1 MYELQGLQQLVKP
14 YIFDLLI
21 IKISKEIDC
30 YDLSIKPFE
39 DCCTVYVPKAPATA
53 PKKDKAEAYEK
64 AFDFEPM
71 IEEAVE
77 NTNSI
82 TINMNSDL
90 DLTFL
95 GLEVREVLKN
105 L

>member
-1 MYELQGLQQLVKP
+1 M
-14 YIFDLLI
+14 
-21 IKISKEIDC
+21 
-30 YDLSIKPFE
+30 
-39 DCCTVYVPKAPATA
+39 PKAPATA
-53 PKKDKAEAYEK
+53 PKLDKAIQYEK

-71 IEEAVE
+71 VDEAVE

-82 TINMNSDL
+82 TIDMNSDL